1 VSPILVSCRAWPI
14 LRPDQNKGIQKA
26 KKEYN
31 QIFGSTLREEDNRHI
46 TFKRKRGEKLKLPHF
61 ATTYY

>member
-1 VSPILVSCRAWPI
+1 MSCRAWPI

-26 KKEYN
+26 KNAYN
-31 QIFGSTLREEDNRHI
+31 QNFVVLYLERKTIDIL
-46 TFKRKRGEKLKLPHF
+46 TFKHKRREKLKLPQF